1 MRPWLLSLA
10 LLLPSSALLATETAP
25 ATPAARRPITAEDL
39 WAMERVGG
47 AAVSP
52 DGRWA
57 VYSVSVA
64 SVEKNKSNADLWLVP
79 TDGSQPPRRLTWN
92 EGSDGSPAWSPDGR
106 RLAFVSKRGE
116 APPQLHL
123 LPVDGGGEAEPVTD
137 LPVGPSVPRWF
148 PDGKRI
154 GFLATTWPDANDDW
168 KAVKERLDKAK
179 DDKTDAKISENRL
192 LRYWDAYRTDGTVSH
207 LFVLDLET
215 RKVRDLT
222 PGSELLL
229 SFDDAGDWDLAPDGR
244 EAVFAANATAAPYRT
259 LDSDLFAVAIAEDG
273 SPGPVVNL
281 TKGPLV
287 LDEGRPRYSPDGRFL
302 VYGRSRR
309 ENVPSDFSHLVRRD
323 RASGESREL
332 APSWDAQA
340 ADWTFS
346 PDGQSLYFVAE
357 ERGRQ
362 PLFRLPIEGGEPN
375 HLAEGG
381 VISAL
386 AVGGTGSGRLVL
398 RRESITRPPQLMS
411 LDPNG
416 GELITLADPNASRVA
431 ELDLGRV
438 EEATFAG
445 AGSVPVHMLVVLPPG
460 FDPSKRWPLLHFIH
474 GGPFGSFRDDFH
486 FRWNAALAA
495 SRGCVVAMVNFHG
508 STGYGQAFA
517 DAIVGAHG
525 DKPFADVM
533 AATDHLLARG
543 FIDAKRM
550 AAAGGSYGGYLVA
563 WILGHTDRFAALID
577 HAGVYD
583 LMGQFASDATWG
595 RDVSYGATPWTDPG
609 RIDLYSPSRFASRFT
624 TPTLI
629 LHGEKDF
636 RVPVTQGINL
646 YGVLQAKGVPS
657 RIVIFPGENHWVLKP
672 QAALL
677 WWREV
682 FAWLDRYAPPGPK

>member
-1 MRPWLLSLA
+1 MRPWLLTLA
-10 LLLPSSALLATETAP
+10 LLWPLSPALAAETPPVKRAM
-25 ATPAARRPITAEDL
+25 TPEDL

-57 VYSVSVA
+57 VYSLSVF
-64 SVEKNKSNADLWLVP
+64 SVESNKSNADLWLVP

-92 EGSDGSPAWSPDGR
+92 EGSDGSPTWSPDGR
-106 RLAFVSKRGE
+106 RIAFVSKRGE
-116 APPQLHL
+116 TPPQLYL
-123 LPVDGGGEAEPVTD
+123 LPLDGGGEAEPVTD
-137 LPVGPSVPRWF
+137 LPVGPAVPRWF

-168 KAVKERLDKAK
+168 KLVKERLDKAK
-179 DDKTDAKISENRL
+179 DEKTDAKISESRL
-192 LRYWDAYRTDGTVSH
+192 LRFWDAYKTDGTVSH

-222 PGSELLL
+222 PGSDLVLA
-229 SFDDAGDWDLAPDGR
+229 FDDVGDWDLAPDGR
-244 EAVFAANATAAPYRT
+244 EAALTANATAAPYRT
-259 LDSDLFAVAIAEDG
+259 LDTDVFTLAIAEDG
-273 SPGPVVNL
+273 APGPMVNL
-281 TKGPLV
+281 TKGPLA
-287 LDEGRPRYSPDGRFL
+287 LDEGRARYSPDGRFL

-323 RASGESREL
+323 RATGESREL
-332 APSWDAQA
+332 APDWDAQA

-346 PDGQSLYFVAE
+346 PDGQGLYFVAE
-357 ERGRQ
+357 EKGRQ
-362 PLFRLPIEGGEPN
+362 HLFRLAIDGGEPER
-375 HLAEGG
+375 LAEGG
-381 VISAL
+381 VLSAL

-398 RRESITRPPQLMS
+398 RQESITRPPRLVS
-411 LDPNG
+411 YDSAAGLV
-416 GELITLADPNASRVA
+416 TLADPNEKRLA

-445 AGSVPVHMLVVLPPG
+445 AGGAPVHLFVVLPPG
-460 FDPSKRWPLLHFIH
+460 FDPARRWPLLHFIH
-474 GGPFGSFRDDFH
+474 GGPHGAFRDEFH

-495 SRGCVVAMVNFHG
+495 SRGHVVAMVNFHG

-517 DAIVGAHG
+517 DAIQGAHG

-533 AATDHLLARG
+533 AATDHVLARG
-543 FIDAKRM
+543 YVDDQRL

-583 LMGQFASDATWG
+583 LMAQFASDATWG
-595 RDVSYGATPWTDPG
+595 REVSYGATPWTDPD

-629 LHGEKDF
+629 LHGEKDY

-657 RIVIFPGENHWVLKP
+657 RIVIFPNENHWVLKP
-672 QAALL
+672 KAALL
-677 WWREV
+677 WWQEV
-682 FAWLDRYAPPGPK
+682 FAWLERYAPAGGK